1 MRLGLQ
7 KQVLQILR
15 DTLRRLAENLL
26 LQDLDVFVQSLILVL
41 LIIV

>member
-15 DTLRRLAENLL
+15 DTLRRLAENSL